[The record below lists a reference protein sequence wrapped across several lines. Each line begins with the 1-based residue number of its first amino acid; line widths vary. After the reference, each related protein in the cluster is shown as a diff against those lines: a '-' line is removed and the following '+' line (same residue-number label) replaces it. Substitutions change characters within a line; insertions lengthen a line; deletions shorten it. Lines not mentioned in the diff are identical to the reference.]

1 MLHGAS
7 SKTKRNGNKRE
18 DIRKHLSMLNIPP
31 DSDVGQMLIKL
42 DEAYSLVVTKKNML
56 RKSKLEISNLEE
68 QIELMELAIMHRVNK
83 NARGV

>member
-1 MLHGAS
+1 
-7 SKTKRNGNKRE
+7 
-18 DIRKHLSMLNIPP
+18 MLNIPP

>member
-1 MLHGAS
+1 
-7 SKTKRNGNKRE
+7 
-18 DIRKHLSMLNIPP
+18 MLNIPP

-56 RKSKLEISNLEE
+56 WKSKLEISNLEE